1 MGLNVVEDSSS
12 TNKVSVLGVGQVGM
26 ACAFALICQGVCNEL
41 VLSDVMED
49 KLKGECMDLQQ
60 GLAFM
65 KNMKIEAD
73 KDLKCTANS
82 KIIIITAGVRQK
94 PGESRLSLVQR
105 NTDIYKGI
113 IPKLVEYSPNAIFLV
128 VSNPV
133 DILTY
138 VTWKLS
144 GLPFNR
150 IIGSGTN
157 LDSARFRYFIGE
169 KLGIASNSCHAWIIG
184 EHGDSSVPVWSGV
197 NVAGVNLNTL
207 NPKIGTPE
215 DPENWSELHKK
226 VVESAYEIINLKG
239 YTNWAIGLSVASI
252 CNAIIRNEKRV
263 FALGTSVK
271 SWHEFDKYGITENV
285 FFSLPCVVGH
295 GGIMNVLSQSLTEQ
309 EVAKL
314 RNSAKTLDEVQKGIV
329 F

>member
-1 MGLNVVEDSSS
+1 MGLNVIEDSSS

-26 ACAFALICQGVCNEL
+26 ACAFALICQVNFQKYIFNYLNLTLYFHQKGVCNEL

-65 KNMKIEAD
+65 KNMKIGKKFKKNNLLATFFKKKFIFNFSEAD

-144 GLPFNR
+144 GLPVNR

-184 EHGDSSVPVWSGV
+184 EHGDSSVR
-197 NVAGVNLNTL
+197 T
-207 NPKIGTPE
+207 
-215 DPENWSELHKK
+215 
-226 VVESAYEIINLKG
+226 
-239 YTNWAIGLSVASI
+239 
-252 CNAIIRNEKRV
+252 
-263 FALGTSVK
+263 
-271 SWHEFDKYGITENV
+271 
-285 FFSLPCVVGH
+285 
-295 GGIMNVLSQSLTEQ
+295 
-309 EVAKL
+309 
-314 RNSAKTLDEVQKGIV
+314 
-329 F
+329 